1 METAVSFHLV
11 VHSPPG
17 VDLPMDYAIY
27 EQAVKDMTKVEL
39 EDMVLGLLTEI
50 NNECMSSVGSVRDY
64 LATSIER
71 HNRTR
76 RQREAAAACEVAA
89 QAPKRVRK
97 DHLVP
102 LCSGPKVYGCLQ
114 CGCYN
119 NRARLIK
126 EACANWEEH
135 MPHGREG
142 VLHTDPDTYDVV
154 TATCADCRKPVPL
167 CGGPDTY
174 GCPKCQIFAETPEV
188 LLQNCRAQGCPYHDH
203 IPLNRDDVKHH
214 RFKKSEDG
222 TCAAC
227 RPRTEAQI
235 QADAQAAVQ
244 SPAASAAAP
253 SATSTVP
260 DVPPLHMIDEL
271 FISQNDRIPIGKF
284 HQWVR
289 DHGTKDNDENS
300 WYWIRKNLHQ
310 LKIRCDAKR
319 HFYVRGAR

>member
-1 METAVSFHLV
+1 MDYAVYETAVQNMAKS
-11 VHSPPG
+11 
-17 VDLPMDYAIY
+17 
-27 EQAVKDMTKVEL
+27 EL
-39 EDMVLGLLTEI
+39 EDMVLGLLTELGSG
-50 NNECMSSVGSVRDY
+50 CMGSVDSVRDY
-64 LATSIER
+64 LALNIER

-76 RQREAAAACEVAA
+76 RQREAAAACEVAT
-89 QAPKRVRK
+89 QAPKKARK

-119 NRARLIK
+119 NRSRLIK
-126 EACANWEEH
+126 DACANWEEH

-154 TATCADCRKPVPL
+154 TATCADCRQPVPL

-174 GCPKCQIFAETPEV
+174 GCPKCHIFAETPEV
-188 LLQNCRAQGCPYHDH
+188 LLQKCRAAGCPYHGH
-203 IPLNRDDVKHH
+203 IPMNRDDVVHH
-214 RFKKSEDG
+214 RFEKSKDG

-235 QADAQAAVQ
+235 QADAQAALQ
-244 SPAASAAAP
+244 APAASAPPPAAP
-253 SATSTVP
+253 AAPTVP
-260 DVPPLHMIDEL
+260 PQHMISEL
-271 FISQNDRIPIGKF
+271 FTSHGNRIPIGKF

-289 DHGTKDNDENS
+289 DYGTKDDDENS
-300 WYWIRKNLHQ
+300 WYWLRKTLHR
-310 LKIRCDAKR
+310 LKIRRDAKR